1 MNYLEFVSDHYV
13 GLNFTQSFNG
23 FFLNKIP
30 LIEHL
35 KWREYLSLKIL
46 YGGLRNENNPLYSNN
61 LYKFPAGVNGAN
73 GTYALG
79 NVPYIEAGAGIGNI
93 FKFLRVDVIKR
104 FNYLDHPGV
113 NPYGIKFSFSP
124 DF

>member
-1 MNYLEFVSDHYV
+1 VSDHYV
-13 GLNFTQSFNG
+13 GINFTQSFNG

-35 KWREYLSLKIL
+35 KWREYLSFKAL
-46 YGGLRNENNPLYSNN
+46 YGGLRNENNPEVSNN
-61 LYKFPAGVNGAN
+61 LYQFPVGTGGAN

-79 NVPYIEAGAGIGNI
+79 HKPYMEAGAGIGNI
-93 FKFLRVDVIKR
+93 FKFFRFDVIRR
-104 FNYLDHPGV
+104 FNYLDHPNV
-113 NPYGIKFSFSP
+113 SKYGIKFSFGF